1 MILSELKALMK
12 KYKFEIKATD
22 RWTGFAEC
30 GEDIKDIEFN
40 DFIDCHQIDK
50 KLEAENVN

>member
-1 MILSELKALMK
+1 VILSELKALMK